1 MVRSTV
7 PDTSTTSSPPTPTPA
22 LLSCCAAVIPVYNHA
37 GRLPGVI
44 RAALGLGLAQ
54 VIVVD
59 DGSTDGS
66 DAAARA
72 FEARGVLLLRHETN
86 QGKGAALLRGFDAA
100 AQAGAAYAVTL
111 DGDGQHDPADAL
123 CLIAALPS
131 ESAAPRPLVLGRRTG
146 MLDDRTTEDVP
157 WTSRFGRGFSN
168 FWVRCSGGP
177 RLSDTQSGFRVYP
190 LAEVLALRTRGRRYQ
205 YEVEVL
211 ALCHWHGI
219 EVREVPVRVN
229 YQQGARVSHFRPFV
243 DFWRNAWTFTRLITL
258 RLLLPRRRRLRL
270 SSRRTEVARLPTA
283 TGP

>member
-1 MVRSTV
+1 
-7 PDTSTTSSPPTPTPA
+7 
-22 LLSCCAAVIPVYNHA
+22 
-37 GRLPGVI
+37 
-44 RAALGLGLAQ
+44 
-54 VIVVD
+54 
-59 DGSTDGS
+59 
-66 DAAARA
+66 
-72 FEARGVLLLRHETN
+72 
-86 QGKGAALLRGFDAA
+86 
-100 AQAGAAYAVTL
+100 
-111 DGDGQHDPADAL
+111 
-123 CLIAALPS
+123 
-131 ESAAPRPLVLGRRTG
+131 
-146 MLDDRTTEDVP
+146 MLKDRTTQDVP

-229 YQQGARVSHFRPFV
+229 YQQGGRVSHFRPFV

-270 SSRRTEVARLPTA
+270 SSRGDDVARLTA
-283 TGP
+283 ANGS